1 MKTLAGRW
9 GPVLLA
15 LAFGLLSI
23 PLVAVSLFQAHM
35 KSQTIVD
42 ASSMSWLDALI
53 LAVVSAVTAAVVGG
67 TLGGNLVRSRPV
79 AAALVAI
86 ATAWPIGIG
95 MLSITAFALGIRLR
109 MGISCID
116 VCTASINDGDPFS
129 GIMAYWYSLILT
141 YSLSFLSGAF
151 FVVPAIACVLMVI
164 GAWLA
169 GRRRLVTAMAFVV
182 AGYAAL
188 HWWSVHEGGVAF
200 ACLAFGVIVW
210 ATALHQPIS
219 ALDDRLQVDDAGGD
233 SLRADPSVGVV
244 DGAEAPTD
252 PA

>member
-9 GPVLLA
+9 GPVLLT

-23 PLVAVSLFQAHM
+23 PLVAVSLVQAHM
-35 KSQTIVD
+35 KSRTMVD
-42 ASSMSWLDALI
+42 ESSLSWLDALI

-95 MLSITAFALGIRLR
+95 MLSITATALGIRLLI
-109 MGISCID
+109 GDGCTFGCIS
-116 VCTASINDGDPFS
+116 DGDPFS
-129 GIMAYWYSLILT
+129 GIEAYLSSLI
-141 YSLSFLSGAF
+141 FGAF
-151 FVVPAIACVLMVI
+151 FVWPPIAGVVLMVI

-188 HWWSVHEGGVAF
+188 HAFSVGSGGVAF

-244 DGAEAPTD
+244 DGAEASTD

>member
-23 PLVAVSLFQAHM
+23 PLVAASLVQAPPAL
-35 KSQTIVD
+35 QQEQRD
-42 ASSMSWLDALI
+42 ALPLGWLDALI
-53 LAVVSAVTAAVVGG
+53 LGVVSAVTAAVVGG

-95 MLSITAFALGIRLR
+95 MLSITATALGIRLR
-109 MGISCID
+109 MGIYCID
-116 VCTASINDGDPFS
+116 TCNASISDRDPFS
-129 GIMAYWYSLILT
+129 GIGAYVISLIW
-141 YSLSFLSGAF
+141 GAW
-151 FVVPAIACVLMVI
+151 FVVPAIACVVLMVI
-164 GAWLA
+164 GAGLA
-169 GRRRLVTAMAFVV
+169 WRRRVVTAMAFVV

-188 HWWSVHEGGVAF
+188 HWWSVLGGGVAF

-233 SLRADPSVGVV
+233 SLGADPSVGVV
-244 DGAEAPTD
+244 DDEPR
-252 PA
+252 

>member
-15 LAFGLLSI
+15 LAVGLLSI
-23 PLVAVSLFQAHM
+23 PLVAVSLVQAHM
-35 KSQTIVD
+35 KSQRMVD
-42 ASSMSWLDALI
+42 ESSLSWLDALI

-67 TLGGNLVRSRPV
+67 ILGGNLVRSRPV

-95 MLSITAFALGIRLR
+95 MLSITATALGIPLLI
-109 MGISCID
+109 GSSCTFGCIS
-116 VCTASINDGDPFS
+116 DGDPFS
-129 GIMAYWYSLILT
+129 GIEAYLSSLI
-141 YSLSFLSGAF
+141 FGAF
-151 FVVPAIACVLMVI
+151 FVWPPIAGVVLMVI

-188 HWWSVHEGGVAF
+188 HWWSVLGGGVAF

-219 ALDDRLQVDDAGGD
+219 ALDDRLQVDDAGGE
-233 SLRADPSVGVV
+233 PSG
-244 DGAEAPTD
+244 
-252 PA
+252 

>member
-1 MKTLAGRW
+1 MKTVAGRW

-23 PLVAVSLFQAHM
+23 PLVAASLVQAPPEWQ
-35 KSQTIVD
+35 QTIVD
-42 ASSMSWLDALI
+42 ASPMSWLDALI

-95 MLSITAFALGIRLR
+95 MLSITATAFGSRLR
-109 MGISCID
+109 MGIYCID
-116 VCTASINDGDPFS
+116 TCTASISDRDPFS
-129 GIMAYWYSLILT
+129 GIGAYVHSLI
-141 YSLSFLSGAF
+141 FAAF
-151 FVVPAIACVLMVI
+151 FVVPAIACVVLMVI
-164 GAWLA
+164 GVWLA
-169 GRRRLVTAMAFVV
+169 RRRRFVTAMAFVV

-188 HWWSVHEGGVAF
+188 HAWSVLSGGGVAF

-219 ALDDRLQVDDAGGD
+219 ALDDPLLVDDAGGD
-233 SLRADPSVGVV
+233 SLRADPSVGVG
-244 DGAEAPTD
+244 DGAEAPKY

>member
-23 PLVAVSLFQAHM
+23 PLVAVSLVQAHM
-35 KSQTIVD
+35 KSQRMVD
-42 ASSMSWLDALI
+42 ESSLSWLDALI

-67 TLGGNLVRSRPV
+67 ILGGNLVRSRPV

-95 MLSITAFALGIRLR
+95 MLSITATALGIRLLI
-109 MGISCID
+109 GDGCTFGCIS
-116 VCTASINDGDPFS
+116 DGDPFS
-129 GIMAYWYSLILT
+129 GIEAYLSSL
-141 YSLSFLSGAF
+141 FFGAW
-151 FVVPAIACVLMVI
+151 FVVPVIACVVLMVI

-188 HWWSVHEGGVAF
+188 HWWSVLGGGVAF

-210 ATALHQPIS
+210 ATALHLPIS
-219 ALDDRLQVDDAGGD
+219 ALDDRLQVDDAGGE
-233 SLRADPSVGVV
+233 PSG
-244 DGAEAPTD
+244 
-252 PA
+252 